1 MEYKTYIAGKRAR
14 FNAASGP
21 VNIPYGTPLQVEGDF
36 LCLNGKQLC
45 FPTAQN
51 SLDFFVQNDDGRG
64 KERGEL
70 VNTILSRLQKPD
82 KGKADRWKKVWGDSL
97 CQKFKR
103 PEHDDQWIWNFDF
116 FNAQLEDLRYIA
128 ALIGA

>member
-1 MEYKTYIAGKRAR
+1 M
-14 FNAASGP
+14 
-21 VNIPYGTPLQVEGDF
+21 
-36 LCLNGKQLC
+36 
-45 FPTAQN
+45 
-51 SLDFFVQNDDGRG
+51 QNDDGRG